1 MRRFFST
8 IMLYA
13 VILIGFSWVYHN
25 NDNARAAVN
34 RIAYVAQA
42 NFQQLKSRMTG
53 QKATTTASAKT
64 QQTSSDSDSVS
75 GRWKKTTATVYVSYE
90 NQTLQ
95 QAALDAI
102 AKWNATGS
110 FKFTQTSSRKNADI
124 VMTTMSKDNDAA
136 GMTQMSVDSLTGY
149 FVHGTVYL
157 NTAYLLDPSYGYTI
171 ERIVTTRLST
181 NWDMLSGCSIP
192 MTSQSCSQPDR
203 SIPSSSVTLMPST
216 SFTAAR
222 PAPAAQPVLASKP
235 QLKTSLPIKKS
246 LRLINQS

>member
-42 NFQQLKSRMTG
+42 NFQQLKSRVTG

-157 NTAYLLDPSYGYTI
+157 NTAYLLDPSYGYTM
-171 ERIVTTRLST
+171 ERIVNTAEHEL
-181 NWDMLSGCSIP
+181 GCSIP

-222 PAPAAQPVLASKP
+222 PTPAAQPAPASKL
-235 QLKTSLPIKKS
+235 QLKTSLLIKKS

>member
-34 RIAYVAQA
+34 RIAY
-42 NFQQLKSRMTG
+42 NFQQLKSRVTG

-110 FKFTQTSSRKNADI
+110 FKFTQTSSRKKA
-124 VMTTMSKDNDAA
+124 M
-136 GMTQMSVDSLTGY
+136 
-149 FVHGTVYL
+149 
-157 NTAYLLDPSYGYTI
+157 
-171 ERIVTTRLST
+171 
-181 NWDMLSGCSIP
+181 
-192 MTSQSCSQPDR
+192 
-203 SIPSSSVTLMPST
+203 
-216 SFTAAR
+216 
-222 PAPAAQPVLASKP
+222 
-235 QLKTSLPIKKS
+235 
-246 LRLINQS
+246 

>member
-42 NFQQLKSRMTG
+42 NFQQLKSRVTG
-53 QKATTTASAKT
+53 QKATTTTSAKT

-75 GRWKKTTATVYVSYE
+75 GRWKKTTATVYVSYK

-110 FKFTQTSSRKNADI
+110 FI
-124 VMTTMSKDNDAA
+124 VFSFPPILPCSACAA
-136 GMTQMSVDSLTGY
+136 LSYSL
-149 FVHGTVYL
+149 
-157 NTAYLLDPSYGYTI
+157 LLFALQKS
-171 ERIVTTRLST
+171 TR
-181 NWDMLSGCSIP
+181 
-192 MTSQSCSQPDR
+192 PDR
-203 SIPSSSVTLMPST
+203 
-216 SFTAAR
+216 R
-222 PAPAAQPVLASKP
+222 H
-235 QLKTSLPIKKS
+235 
-246 LRLINQS
+246 NG